1 MKNMKKV
8 IKLTENDLSRIVRRV
23 IKEQDENEF
32 YGSGVKQPN
41 RTLDSKGRP
50 TGKRLAD
57 YLRSDDDFHAS
68 DVDFFLDN
76 DGEWEDLTS
85 KYPGIDQWWGRGGK
99 EAYSQWVKEYGP
111 LAVLKKNPRK

>member
-1 MKNMKKV
+1 MKKIV
-8 IKLTENDLSRIVRRV
+8 RLTENDLSRIVRRV

-41 RTLDSKGRP
+41 WTLDSKGRP

-57 YLRSDDDFHAS
+57 YVRSNDDDYHET
-68 DVDFFLDN
+68 DIDFFSDN

-111 LAVLKKNPRK
+111 LAVLRRTRRK

>member
-8 IKLTENDLSRIVRRV
+8 IKLTENDLTRIVRRV

-32 YGSGVKQPN
+32 YGMGVRQPN
-41 RTLDSKGRP
+41 GTLDSKGRP
-50 TGKRLAD
+50 TGKNLRD
-57 YLRSDDDFHAS
+57 YLQSDDDYRET
-68 DVDFFLDN
+68 DVGFFGDN

-99 EAYSQWVKEYGP
+99 EAYSRWVKEFGP
-111 LAVLKKNPRK
+111 LAVWKRNPKK

>member
-1 MKNMKKV
+1 MKKIV
-8 IKLTENDLSRIVRRV
+8 RLTENDLSRIVRRV

-32 YGSGVKQPN
+32 YGSGVKQSN

-57 YLRSDDDFHAS
+57 YLRSNDYDIDDDIA
-68 DVDFFLDN
+68 FFSDN

-111 LAVLKKNPRK
+111 LAVWKKNPRK